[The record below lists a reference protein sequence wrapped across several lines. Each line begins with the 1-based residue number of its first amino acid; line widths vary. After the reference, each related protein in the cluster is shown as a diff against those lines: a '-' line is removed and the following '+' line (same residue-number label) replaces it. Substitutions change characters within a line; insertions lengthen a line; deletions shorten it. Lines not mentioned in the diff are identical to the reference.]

1 LTACAELMESL
12 IRILIA
18 ELKAKRYNHNFIA
31 GMTFLFKPDAMIHK
45 QHFQISSDTLKKLR
59 TAN

>member
-1 LTACAELMESL
+1 MESL